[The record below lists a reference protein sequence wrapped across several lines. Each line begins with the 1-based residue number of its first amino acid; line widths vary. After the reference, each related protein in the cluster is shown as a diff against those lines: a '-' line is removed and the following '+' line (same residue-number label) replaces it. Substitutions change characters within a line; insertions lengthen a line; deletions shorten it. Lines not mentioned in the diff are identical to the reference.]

1 MTEKKT
7 TTPAEAG
14 NEGKYVLKFSKPFKF
29 EDQEPIT
36 ELVFDWDKV
45 NGRKLISLSERL
57 ALNDMDSPIKAVNM
71 KFQAAVCAEAAGV
84 PFQLIEELPGG
95 VFGRA
100 TAMAQSFLL
109 GLE

>member
-7 TTPAEAG
+7 TTPAEEN
-14 NEGKYVLKFSKPFKF
+14 NEGKYVLNFSKPFKF

-36 ELVFDWDKV
+36 ELIFDWDKV
-45 NGRKLISLSERL
+45 NGRKLIAISERL
-57 ALNDMDSPIKAVNM
+57 RLNDMDSPVKAVNM

-95 VFGRA
+95 LFGRA
-100 TAMAQSFLL
+100 TVMAQNFLL